1 MIRHCYHREVS
12 VPRGLPEVFEFFSQA
27 ENLEKITPPWLKFHL
42 LTSKP
47 IEMVEGATI
56 AYSLRIHGLSVQW
69 LSWIECWDPPFS
81 FVDVQL
87 KGPYRLWRHTHS
99 FVSREGSTVIAD
111 SVEFALPFGVL
122 GDIVYRIQVE
132 RDIRRIFDYREQRVK
147 ERFNS
152 Q

>member
-1 MIRHCYHREVS
+1 
-12 VPRGLPEVFEFFSQA
+12 
-27 ENLEKITPPWLKFHL
+27 
-42 LTSKP
+42 
-47 IEMVEGATI
+47 MVEGATI

-69 LSWIECWDPPFS
+69 LSRIECWDPPFS